1 MGNKAIALAGFCQK
15 LAFGMTAISQ
25 RRVATGYGRQNP
37 RSSGIGQND
46 WQSQGQRGAHRVRA
60 RTAAMI

>member
-25 RRVATGYGRQNP
+25 RRVATGYGSQNP

-46 WQSQGQRGAHRVRA
+46 WQSQGQRGAHRVRT
-60 RTAAMI
+60 RTAAMV